1 MTGLCKSPLYQG
13 APVDRVKDFE
23 SCVLTMQ
30 WSVLMTSVYEGGV
43 FYCSTISLES
53 LRNGNPMLLFE
64 DVFDFLMVF
73 TLN

>member
-1 MTGLCKSPLYQG
+1 MTGLCKSPLYQK

-30 WSVLMTSVYEGGV
+30 WSVPMTSVYEGEAFIAQQSV
-43 FYCSTISLES
+43 WNHCELET
-53 LRNGNPMLLFE
+53 PCFE